1 MFRLLAPN
9 SQSFRQALLRN
20 VNKNPGL
27 KIAGQN
33 GPADFQKDYQI
44 RNNSTTVIKTEAP
57 YASKSTLLKDQSS
70 NSDVKTFDQ
79 LLRSAKQHKSVRN
92 QVNEPLTKAIQSLSD
107 LFKED
112 NIKENL
118 SLLNIGQY
126 ASLLNDAVFRNRFSR
141 LSSNSNRDS
150 DFYNSDA
157 HNKDVMLKEAILNL
171 MDNVSSGQING
182 VIDAETVQN
191 LLLSMCQYKAWTE
204 IVNFWENGVNDE
216 KLSELFLNEK
226 ILSAVLPVAFNEE
239 RYTYDQIIKL
249 YEANVKDKTRVNSDL
264 TVSIGKIALKS
275 EDYARALDAME
286 SLLKVY
292 ESDPSN
298 RRVLK
303 NLSELHL
310 SFIGYSKDV
319 NIAKHFF
326 NKVIE
331 HELPYDAPLKAP
343 HVCALLDN
351 LMASNESYESIFN
364 VWQKTTK
371 VYSSDNFQQS
381 AINSRYSMLN
391 NKFLSIFF
399 QLHPSLTQEA
409 HSELKNLVATYSQI
423 KDIDEYFLNTLVSN
437 YTWKDKTVFLQLLEL
452 FKIHKINATPVSNRI
467 ILKKMGDIEE
477 FTVGDII
484 DRWNRSLNHLDKLK
498 FRYIP
503 IADWAALRDSTILSP
518 YGDKRTDVY
527 LALLAAFKDYH
538 QDAKA
543 VARFVKTWLH
553 SPLSKTVNRVTFEP
567 EVSFTCED
575 EIIIPKFSKLRKN
588 VDYKK
593 LSLEYLSQK

>member
-9 SQSFRQALLRN
+9 SQGLRQALLRN

-33 GPADFQKDYQI
+33 DFQKDYQI
-44 RNNSTTVIKTEAP
+44 RNNSTTVLIKTDTP
-57 YASKSTLLKDQSS
+57 YVSKSSILKDKSHA
-70 NSDVKTFDQ
+70 SDVKTFDQ

-92 QVNEPLTKAIQSLSD
+92 QVNEPLTRAIQSLSD

-112 NIKENL
+112 SIKENL

-150 DFYNSDA
+150 DSYNSDA
-157 HNKDVMLKEAILNL
+157 HNKDIMLKEAILNL

-182 VIDAETVQN
+182 VIDAETIQN

-216 KLSELFLNEK
+216 KLSELFLSER

-249 YEANVKDKTRVNSDL
+249 YEANVKDKTKVNSDL

-292 ESDPSN
+292 EADPSN

-319 NIAKHFF
+319 NIATHFF

-343 HVCALLDN
+343 HVCTLLDN
-351 LMASNESYESIFN
+351 LMASNESYETIFD
-364 VWQKTTK
+364 VWLKTTK
-371 VYSSDNFQQS
+371 VYSTDNFQQS

-409 HSELKNLVATYSQI
+409 HSELKKLVAAYSQI
-423 KDIDEYFLNTLVSN
+423 KDVDEYFLNTLVSN
-437 YTWKDKTVFLQLLEL
+437 YSWKDKTVFLQLLEL
-452 FKIHKINATPVSNRI
+452 YEIHKIRATPVSNRI

-484 DRWNRSLNHLDKLK
+484 DRWNRSLDHLDKLK

-503 IADWAALRDSTILSP
+503 IADWAALRDCTILSP
-518 YGDKRTDVY
+518 YGEQRTNVY
-527 LALLAAFKDYH
+527 LAILAAFKDYH

-567 EVSFTCED
+567 ESSFTCEE
-575 EIIIPKFSKLRKN
+575 EIVVPRFNKLQKN

-593 LSLEYLSQK
+593 LSLEYLNQK